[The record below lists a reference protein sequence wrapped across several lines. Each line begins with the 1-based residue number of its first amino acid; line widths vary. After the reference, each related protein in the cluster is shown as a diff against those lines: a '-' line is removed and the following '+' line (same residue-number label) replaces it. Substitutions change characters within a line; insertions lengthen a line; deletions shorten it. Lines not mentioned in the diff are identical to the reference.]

1 MADVNCSICDGTGWK
16 IVERAG
22 LSGAERCTC
31 AFTNRTEDIKQNEN
45 IPANYAQASL
55 DNFVL
60 PQDNPTARTGL
71 GMVLR
76 QVMGFARDFPAV
88 TPPGLLL
95 AGDPGTG
102 KTHLAIGVMK
112 TLIGKGHECVFF
124 DYQNLLDRSRSGYD
138 ASSCA
143 SDREG

>member
-1 MADVNCSICDGTGWK
+1 MANESCPICGGTGWK

-22 LSGAERCTC
+22 LSGAEKCTC
-31 AFTNRTEDIKQNEN
+31 ISISRARDIRETAN
-45 IPANYAQASL
+45 IPPNYAQASL

-60 PQDNPTARTGL
+60 PPDNPTARTGL

-76 QVMGFARDFPAV
+76 QVTGFARDFPAV

-95 AGDPGTG
+95 VGEPGTG

-112 TLIGKGHECVFF
+112 
-124 DYQNLLDRSRSGYD
+124 
-138 ASSCA
+138 
-143 SDREG
+143 